1 MNVKYYSCELFCF
14 QFHHLWI
21 LYNNIIN
28 RDVFK
33 SEYFFIQ
40 FPFDKIKYKCILIKN
55 FKHIQRFIYGTDKIY
70 ILFLNNN
77 YFR

>member
-1 MNVKYYSCELFCF
+1 MKKKEGQKAIKSST
-14 QFHHLWI
+14 
-21 LYNNIIN
+21 
-28 RDVFK
+28 DVFK

-40 FPFDKIKYKCILIKN
+40 FPFDKIKYKCILIKI